1 MATEYTINK
10 FKDADAANLDATGP
24 FAVVE
29 DSVNTTDTSLSLV
42 GKYYIGYGK
51 DIAQNSVSLLENFA
65 SDTAPT
71 NPIEGQLWW
80 KPTEQQ
86 LYIRSNNA
94 WLGIDSDS
102 KVSTIM
108 DTNTQP
114 HTVVTSKVDGVY
126 VSIISADTDDW
137 VINTAEAVEQ
147 YFRDNGLIGLTA
159 DGIVSYSADE
169 FIPSI
174 EYTIA
179 VLGTTDWNVAA
190 GTSGVTYAVGT
201 VFTAKVVGTGSGTA
215 TALPGGPATIKA
227 GINLNTNYYKAM
239 KFHGTATTALY
250 ADVAEMYSSDAEYE
264 AGTVIMFNQAEG
276 THEVTQ
282 TSYSKS
288 NRVIGV
294 VTTNPALLMNS
305 ALSGTTVGV
314 ALLGR
319 TPCKVTGEVAKGDRI
334 ISSDVPGHGQSENA
348 VEDFS
353 YQHVVGR
360 AIESKTNPGEG
371 IIEVVIGVK

>member
-1 MATEYTINK
+1 MAGEGYTISTHNGGS
-10 FKDADAANLDATGP
+10 FIIA
-24 FAVVE
+24 E

-51 DIAQNSVSLLENFA
+51 DVAQNSVSLLENFA
-65 SDTAPT
+65 SDTAPA

-80 KPTEQQ
+80 HPTEQQ

-102 KVSTIM
+102 KVTTIL
-108 DTNTQP
+108 DDASAN
-114 HTVVTSKVDGVY
+114 HTVVTSKVNGVY
-126 VSIISADTDDW
+126 VSIISSDTTDW
-137 VINTAEAVEQ
+137 VIHPTLETAIEP
-147 YFRDNGLIGLTA
+147 YFRDNGLT
-159 DGIVSYSADE
+159 
-169 FIPSI
+169 
-174 EYTIA
+174 
-179 VLGTTDWNVAA
+179 GT
-190 GTSGVTYAVGT
+190 
-201 VFTAKVVGTGSGTA
+201 
-215 TALPGGPATIKA
+215 PGAATIKA
-227 GINLNTNYYKAM
+227 GINLNTDATKAM

-282 TSYSKS
+282 SSYAKS

-294 VTTNPALLMNS
+294 VTTDPALLMNS

-334 ISSDVPGHGQSENA
+334 ISSDVPGHGQSVNA
-348 VEDFS
+348 VEEFS

-360 AIESKTNPGEG
+360 AIESKTTPGEG

>member
-1 MATEYTINK
+1 MAGEGYTISTHNGGS
-10 FKDADAANLDATGP
+10 FIIA
-24 FAVVE
+24 E

-51 DIAQNSVSLLENFA
+51 DVAQNSVSLLENFA
-65 SDTAPT
+65 SDTAPA
-71 NPIEGQLWW
+71 NPIEGQIWW
-80 KPTEQQ
+80 EPTAK
-86 LYIRSNNA
+86 LLNIRHNND
-94 WLGIDSDS
+94 WLKIDANSDYVTIKDIANVDHNVFVAKANGI
-102 KVSTIM
+102 
-108 DTNTQP
+108 P
-114 HTVVTSKVDGVY
+114 
-126 VSIISADTDDW
+126 VSITSSDVTPWEIHANETDYLS
-137 VINTAEAVEQ
+137 
-147 YFRDNGLIGLTA
+147 YFL
-159 DGIVSYSADE
+159 DG
-169 FIPSI
+169 
-174 EYTIA
+174 
-179 VLGTTDWNVAA
+179 
-190 GTSGVTYAVGT
+190 
-201 VFTAKVVGTGSGTA
+201 GTGSV
-215 TALPGGPATIKA
+215 ATIKA
-227 GINLNTNYYKAM
+227 GVTLNTVTASAM

-282 TSYSKS
+282 SSYAKS

-294 VTTNPALLMNS
+294 VTTDPALLMNS

-348 VEDFS
+348 VEEFS

-360 AIESKTNPGEG
+360 AIESKTTPGEG